1 MAALNPHGS
10 TATPNQE
17 VSKDGGNFDL
27 TPSKFFRLH
36 FLTPTRIFI
45 ISTTSQLI
53 IYLLFFSVQPVTKT

>member
-27 TPSKFFRLH
+27 TPSKFFVY
-36 FLTPTRIFI
+36 TSYSTRIFI